1 MTQGDLPQA
10 QEREPASPA
19 SPSEEPERR
28 RQRRKTLT
36 DRMVAALPK
45 KRERYSVP
53 DPELAGHYVRVMPS
67 GVKSYCA
74 SVRDPSQPATSKT
87 TGRTYHKTVWH
98 TLGSTEVLKI
108 DEARDLARKA
118 IKAIRAGKS
127 PVEPKK
133 AKADSFRSVA
143 ENWIKRHVAESKLRT
158 QPEIERCLS
167 KYVFPHWAERDF
179 IGIRR
184 SDVATLLD
192 YIEDHHGSRQADLVL
207 GILRSIANW
216 YATRH
221 DDYLSPFLRG
231 MRRHKNGARA
241 RILDDSELRKVWKLA
256 GSAGSFGALI
266 KTLLLTGQRRG
277 AVLGM
282 RWDAIDDDG
291 VWKIPKQEREKGN
304 AGSLK
309 LPRQALAIIEAQP
322 KVSGNP
328 YVFAASRGD
337 GPLNGFSRGKLAF
350 DKRCG
355 VTGWTLHD
363 LRRCARSLLS
373 RAGVSSEHAERVLGH
388 TIAGVEGVY
397 DRHAYS
403 DEKADALKQLAAL
416 IEEIVNGTP
425 AKVVRLKPKA
435 RANA

>member
-133 AKADSFRSVA
+133 AKAELLQKRCRELDQETRCREQAAHPARDRALPEQVCFSPLGRARLHRHQAQRRCHAVGLHRRPSRLPAGRFGFGHPSLDCQLVRHSARRLFESVPA
-143 ENWIKRHVAESKLRT
+143 RHAAA
-158 QPEIERCLS
+158 QERC
-167 KYVFPHWAERDF
+167 PC
-179 IGIRR
+179 
-184 SDVATLLD
+184 
-192 YIEDHHGSRQADLVL
+192 
-207 GILRSIANW
+207 
-216 YATRH
+216 
-221 DDYLSPFLRG
+221 
-231 MRRHKNGARA
+231 
-241 RILDDSELRKVWKLA
+241 
-256 GSAGSFGALI
+256 
-266 KTLLLTGQRRG
+266 
-277 AVLGM
+277 
-282 RWDAIDDDG
+282 
-291 VWKIPKQEREKGN
+291 
-304 AGSLK
+304 
-309 LPRQALAIIEAQP
+309 
-322 KVSGNP
+322 P
-328 YVFAASRGD
+328 Y
-337 GPLNGFSRGKLAF
+337 P
-350 DKRCG
+350 
-355 VTGWTLHD
+355 
-363 LRRCARSLLS
+363 
-373 RAGVSSEHAERVLGH
+373 
-388 TIAGVEGVY
+388 
-397 DRHAYS
+397 
-403 DEKADALKQLAAL
+403 
-416 IEEIVNGTP
+416 
-425 AKVVRLKPKA
+425 
-435 RANA
+435 